1 MFKTKF
7 SPCEITKKAKTWFTD
22 IIDIVSGK
30 SFVLTPNG
38 LGLIKGVQSIFSSRN
53 FLKRIET
60 GLVLFYFQY
69 CMYGFVARHKQI
81 SIEVYC
87 HLIWDKFSSKNK
99 SWTK

>member
-38 LGLIKGVQSIFSSRN
+38 LGLIKGVQSKFSSRN
-53 FLKRIET
+53 LLKRIET

-87 HLIWDKFSSKNK
+87 HLICDKFSSKNN

>member
-38 LGLIKGVQSIFSSRN
+38 LGLIKGVQ
-53 FLKRIET
+53 
-60 GLVLFYFQY
+60 
-69 CMYGFVARHKQI
+69 
-81 SIEVYC
+81 
-87 HLIWDKFSSKNK
+87 
-99 SWTK
+99 

>member
-22 IIDIVSGK
+22 IIDIVSEK

-60 GLVLFYFQY
+60 GLVLFYFQIVCTVLLPDINKY
-69 CMYGFVARHKQI
+69 Q
-81 SIEVYC
+81 
-87 HLIWDKFSSKNK
+87 LKFIAI
-99 SWTK
+99 

>member
-53 FLKRIET
+53 FLNALK
-60 GLVLFYFQY
+60 LVWFYFIFNIVCTVLLPDINKYQ
-69 CMYGFVARHKQI
+69 
-81 SIEVYC
+81 
-87 HLIWDKFSSKNK
+87 LKFIAI
-99 SWTK
+99 